1 MAIANR
7 LGQLL
12 SAGGISYN
20 IRCGEHRVHM
30 YDGRD
35 SCGPLP
41 NVDLVFQSF
50 KGRDLVRPDSRA
62 MAGSPEAQQVVKYIK
77 RLRVHFTNLS
87 EPNSFMVELL
97 ALQLQEQRQFGDG
110 LPAGEDGFEM
120 LLIAALKA
128 IAGLEGAAGL
138 AQALVDAK
146 VDSKEWRDAAKFV
159 LRQGVFNRWLIV

>member
-1 MAIANR
+1 
-7 LGQLL
+7 
-12 SAGGISYN
+12 
-20 IRCGEHRVHM
+20 
-30 YDGRD
+30 
-35 SCGPLP
+35 
-41 NVDLVFQSF
+41 
-50 KGRDLVRPDSRA
+50 
-62 MAGSPEAQQVVKYIK
+62 
-77 RLRVHFTNLS
+77 
-87 EPNSFMVELL
+87 MVELL

-159 LRQGVFNRWLIV
+159 LRQGVCNRWLIV